1 MPTYAKHADM
11 MLGLRATRG
20 GTVAFSLRQTCEPTN
35 DRMQT
40 PKTTNRAM
48 IRPSD
53 QGYLTSPHSSAKSRQ
68 ITAGAIKMNPNGS
81 SCLTLPSRVSARCSV
96 GGVFGVKR
104 TSNTSDTAPTGR
116 LIQKHQ
122 RQVIDVRYPP
132 RMGPMAEVIPN
143 TEPNAPM
150 YFGRE
155 ARGTRKVIKRNA
167 PAEMPA
173 PPMPVMTRP
182 TMSALELG
190 AKAQTSDPIS
200 KMATS
205 EMSTHFVE

>member
-1 MPTYAKHADM
+1 
-11 MLGLRATRG
+11 
-20 GTVAFSLRQTCEPTN
+20 
-35 DRMQT
+35 
-40 PKTTNRAM
+40 
-48 IRPSD
+48 
-53 QGYLTSPHSSAKSRQ
+53 
-68 ITAGAIKMNPNGS
+68 
-81 SCLTLPSRVSARCSV
+81 
-96 GGVFGVKR
+96 
-104 TSNTSDTAPTGR
+104 
-116 LIQKHQ
+116 
-122 RQVIDVRYPP
+122 
-132 RMGPMAEVIPN
+132 MAEVIPN
-143 TEPNAPM
+143 TEPRAPI
-150 YFGRE
+150 YLGRE